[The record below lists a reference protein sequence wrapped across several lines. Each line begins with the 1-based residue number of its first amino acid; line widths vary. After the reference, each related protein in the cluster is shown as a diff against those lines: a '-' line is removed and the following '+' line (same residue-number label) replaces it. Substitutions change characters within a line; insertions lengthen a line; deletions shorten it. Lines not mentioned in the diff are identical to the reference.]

1 MKCGYIFLAL
11 LLWPASLIDYVSS
24 GRSHQLPSG
33 EILYMKLINALSY
46 EDAVKECSASFGG
59 VLVETP
65 TKAVKDEVM
74 EFLKNTWSP
83 DTKETW
89 LGAYKIFGNR
99 YFWNSTHERVNET
112 VNPFDSMRLTCRSTC
127 CNLKLLP
134 WGTIYGVPCKDPRE
148 TARSLC
154 LWKPMA
160 HLNTSITK
168 EARNLYWETDSR
180 QKLQNNY
187 CSVHS
192 SDYVHRL
199 EVLQY
204 TRVIRSRT
212 LKVTEKR
219 LKMEPKILT
228 LSKDL
233 SGYDEVIASLKSS
246 NTALFSLLGLC
257 FLSSIIIFAFNV
269 NMLIVLSDKS

>member
-1 MKCGYIFLAL
+1 MKCGCIFLAL
-11 LLWPASLIDYVSS
+11 ILWSASLIDYVSS
-24 GRSHQLPSG
+24 SHSHRLPSG

-46 EDAVKECSASFGG
+46 EDAVKECNASFGG
-59 VLVETP
+59 VLIETP
-65 TKAVKDEVM
+65 TQSVKDEVM
-74 EFLKNTWSP
+74 EFLRNNWSP

-89 LGAYKIFGNR
+89 LGAYKGFGSR
-99 YFWNSTHERVNET
+99 YYWNSTYDRVNET
-112 VNPFDSMRLTCRSTC
+112 VNPFDPMRLTCRSKC
-127 CNLKLLP
+127 CNIKLLP
-134 WGTIYGVPCKDPRE
+134 WGNIYGVPCKDPRE